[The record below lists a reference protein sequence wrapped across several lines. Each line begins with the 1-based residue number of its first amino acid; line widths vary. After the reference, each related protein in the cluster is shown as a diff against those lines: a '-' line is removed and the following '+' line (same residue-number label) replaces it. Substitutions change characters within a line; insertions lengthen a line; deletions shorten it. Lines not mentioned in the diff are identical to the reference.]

1 MITTIGGPPKMLPTS
16 VIMLTL
22 IQCDGDTFASEENL
36 VLLLGCLSL
45 LLSHLGHPQTK
56 NRAHVNFDQ
65 QVLGRRRK
73 FKFLDCF
80 VFKRAPL

>member
-1 MITTIGGPPKMLPTS
+1 MITTIGGLPKMPPIS

-36 VLLLGCLSL
+36 VLLLLGCR
-45 LLSHLGHPQTK
+45 HTAVEFVTFTFAPRPPTHPKK

-65 QVLGRRRK
+65 QV
-73 FKFLDCF
+73 
-80 VFKRAPL
+80 